1 MSWEDAESVR
11 CSKVLCIAG
20 PDQETSRHWPDQKN
34 RQPEG
39 IENILTFISDGDFL
53 MFFDIQCFFET
64 LINQSGQA
72 GADDVKKHKWFK
84 GVDWEDVYYRFR
96 HQHQAPSIYTFIT
109 EYRISSVSSD
119 HSSENWSRHWCQSWN
134 TRATRP
140 TSTTTLRTTWT
151 KLPVSVKGSRGSLM
165 TFDHFVS
172 GDCVRSNLLSVETW
186 GSSKMSWYYGRLH
199 KCYFHLAHFLS
210 ADIFFQLQQM
220 YFYKLCKHISE
231 CSAGIFLQGFLCVI
245 CAPQLKNLKYEQ
257 YETLNKWHQFSLQS

>member
-1 MSWEDAESVR
+1 M
-11 CSKVLCIAG
+11 C
-20 PDQETSRHWPDQKN
+20 
-34 RQPEG
+34 
-39 IENILTFISDGDFL
+39 
-53 MFFDIQCFFET
+53 FDIQCFFET

-84 GVDWEDVYYRFR
+84 GVDWEDVYYRFFR
-96 HQHQAPSIYTFIT
+96 HQHHAPSIYTFVT

-140 TSTTTLRTTWT
+140 TLTTTLRTTWT

-220 YFYKLCKHISE
+220 YFYKLCKHISQ
-231 CSAGIFLQGFLCVI
+231 CSADIFLQDFLIYHLCSSTTEESQVRAI
-245 CAPQLKNLKYEQ
+245 QN
-257 YETLNKWHQFSLQS
+257 LNKWHQFSLV

>member
-1 MSWEDAESVR
+1 MVQR
-11 CSKVLCIAG
+11 
-20 PDQETSRHWPDQKN
+20 SRLGRRLLQVPSSAPRPIHTY
-34 RQPEG
+34 
-39 IENILTFISDGDFL
+39 IFTFVTEN
-53 MFFDIQCFFET
+53 
-64 LINQSGQA
+64 
-72 GADDVKKHKWFK
+72 
-84 GVDWEDVYYRFR
+84 
-96 HQHQAPSIYTFIT
+96 
-109 EYRISSVSSD
+109 RISSVSSD

-151 KLPVSVKGSRGSLM
+151 KLPGSVKGSRGSLM

-220 YFYKLCKHISE
+220 YFYKLCKHISQ
-231 CSAGIFLQGFLCVI
+231 CSADIFLQDFLIYHLCSSTTEESQVRAI
-245 CAPQLKNLKYEQ
+245 QN
-257 YETLNKWHQFSLQS
+257 LNKWHQFSLV